1 MDTKEELTLTNIKGG
16 AVMESFDIRMAEV
29 LENLADPNAGNA
41 KREITLKVAFAPDKN
56 NPQIINI
63 SASCKSNLAPDKDIS
78 TVAVLSSNS
87 LFELQPNMEQTE
99 MFQEEPAKPG
109 NVRDFKSAAAGDE
122 GGAV

>member
-1 MDTKEELTLTNIKGG
+1 VDTKEELTLINIKGG
-16 AVMESFDIRMAEV
+16 AVMESFDVRMAEV

-78 TVAVLSSNS
+78 TVAVLSSNA
-87 LFELQPNMEQTE
+87 LFELTTPMEQ
-99 MFQEEPAKPG
+99 QSILPD
-109 NVRDFKSAAAGDE
+109 NVRPIVLGESTE
-122 GGAV
+122 GGVV